1 MVKEPCGVG
10 EGGEDALEF
19 VFLSRDELEKG
30 RNGVGGGGVGA
41 ALSVVHDVTAM
52 SGVVT
57 DAAAVEVSIAVPC

>member
-1 MVKEPCGVG
+1 MAVAEA
-10 EGGEDALEF
+10 E
-19 VFLSRDELEKG
+19 
-30 RNGVGGGGVGA
+30 GGGGMREGREAQRGKSVVVVIAVLGGAVGA